1 MSDLSAPLS
10 RRRSRL
16 ARAQGGAR
24 RSLPVARLAMAAMV
38 VLLGGAALRIALV
51 DTPDG
56 GRPTVEVPISAGQA
70 ANSIAET
77 NAAPGA
83 ATITAGPELSLEE
96 LDSALAGE
104 DAAATADGTLSGLE
118 AADLNAFGMNPDLVE
133 ETSYG
138 PIPRISAGGET
149 PFSTYA
155 RPSVSPGAAGGKP
168 LVAIIVTGLGLNLS
182 GTLEAIS
189 TLPDNVTLAF
199 APYGKSLDRTVG
211 SARAE
216 GHEIYLEVPL
226 EPFDFP
232 DNDPGPDTL
241 LTGLAPRENM
251 DKLYRV
257 MSKFGGY
264 AGVINNMGARFTAS
278 AADFAPVMEELGA
291 RGLAYIDDGS
301 SNRTLAPQLSSA
313 NRVPFARADMV
324 LDTNPARAPILS
336 QLEALEARARQQGFA
351 IGIAA
356 ALPVSVKTIAEWA
369 AGAEDKGFLIVP
381 ASAVM
386 QQ

>member
-10 RRRSRL
+10 RRRRRL
-16 ARAQGGAR
+16 ERTPGGVR
-24 RSLPVARLAMAAMV
+24 RGLPVARLAMAFIV
-38 VLLGGAALRIALV
+38 VLIGGAALRIALV

-56 GRPTVEVPISAGQA
+56 GRPFAEVPINSTHNSNVVAD
-70 ANSIAET
+70 ANL
-77 NAAPGA
+77 APGS
-83 ATITAGPELSLEE
+83 ATITAGPEISLDEV
-96 LDSALAGE
+96 DDALAGE
-104 DAAATADGTLSGLE
+104 ADEPAMAGAETLDL
-118 AADLNAFGMNPDLVE
+118 ADLNAFGVSPDLVE

-149 PFSTYA
+149 PFVTYS
-155 RPSVSPGAAGGKP
+155 RPSVSPGAAGGRP
-168 LVAIIVTGLGLNLS
+168 LIAIVVTGLGLNVA
-182 GTLEAIS
+182 GTLEAVA
-189 TLPDNVTLAF
+189 TLPDTVTLAF
-199 APYGKSLDRTVG
+199 APYGKSLERTVG

-241 LTGLAPRENM
+241 LTGLAPRENL
-251 DKLYRV
+251 DKLFRV

-278 AADFAPVMEELGA
+278 AADFAPMMEELGA

-301 SNRTLAPQLSSA
+301 SNRSLAPQLTSA
-313 NRVPFARADMV
+313 NRVPFAKADVV
-324 LDTNPARAPILS
+324 LDANPARGPILS
-336 QLEALEARARQQGFA
+336 QLEALEAKARSQGHA
-351 IGIAA
+351 VGLAA

-381 ASAVM
+381 VSAVM